1 MLREWPA
8 FHALAKTFAEG
19 PVCLRIAGLTG
30 AARALAV
37 AELVQAHPRPA
48 VVLVESVPDAHRW
61 TQDLKF
67 FGAPALEFPE
77 PEPRLWRGGR
87 QREADAERA
96 VICWRLAANEPVV
109 VVVTPAALDAELT
122 APPDFAA
129 RTLRVA
135 VGDSLDRELLLE
147 ALERAGY
154 ERVDSV
160 VEVGQWSLRGGI
172 VDVFSPSL
180 PSPVRV
186 EFLGDEI
193 ESMRLFDPS
202 SQRSSAP
209 LDDLRVLP
217 LVTQHEGAPPA
228 RLTDYVPAAAP
239 IVVDAPRVLDATRED
254 APASP
259 PLRERLFG
267 RQLVELSLVA
277 GTSSAFAGPLPEAA
291 VPAVG
296 AGATGFSIP
305 GLGVVA
311 LQEGA
316 SFVAGRRLLRGRK
329 CQRGAA
335 LTAFADLEVGDVVV
349 PEVNGLGRYLGLKTM
364 TVGVRAG

>member
-61 TQDLKF
+61 TQDLNF
-67 FGAPALEFPE
+67 FGAPALESPE

-122 APPDFAA
+122 APPEFAA

-154 ERVDSV
+154 ERVDTV

-217 LVTQHEGAPPA
+217 LVTQHDGAPPA

-239 IVVDAPRVLDATRED
+239 IVVDDPPVLDATRED

-259 PLRERLFG
+259 PLPDRPFR
-267 RQLVELSLVA
+267 RQLGELSLVG
-277 GTSSAFAGPLPEAA
+277 GTSSAFAGPLPEAVDVTLA
-291 VPAVG
+291 MHDAPQ
-296 AGATGFSIP
+296 
-305 GLGVVA
+305 LGGR
-311 LQEGA
+311 LDPLPDELPPWPTSTTA
-316 SFVAGRRLLRGRK
+316 S
-329 CQRGAA
+329 
-335 LTAFADLEVGDVVV
+335 DVIW
-349 PEVNGLGRYLGLKTM
+349 
-364 TVGVRAG
+364 A